1 MNFEKKFSSLPQF
14 KPEECL
20 SPSAISVPSSP
31 RVFNYHKRRSIASGH
46 RSSVDEET
54 ETETPQSPCKS
65 ASGSRHVIGNTFFG
79 PNFNIEGL
87 CDGHVSCH
95 NYSSNCADLT
105 EMGEASS
112 PRTPKTPGTSRE
124 GEKGYRKVL
133 EQRRQL
139 VMQLFHEHTLF
150 PSAQATSNFQASHTD
165 IFPNKSSL
173 QLKIREVR
181 QKLMAQ
187 NSLTPSSANSQ
198 SSPLTPAEPIKVSS
212 NS

>member
-14 KPEECL
+14 KPEECQ

-31 RVFNYHKRRSIASGH
+31 RVFYPKKRNLPSSH
-46 RSSVDEET
+46 RSSLDEET
-54 ETETPQSPCKS
+54 EPETPQSS
-65 ASGSRHVIGNTFFG
+65 SSSRHVIGNTFFG
-79 PNFNIEGL
+79 PDFNIETVKGRCL
-87 CDGHVSCH
+87 YYLPVGNFTPRLS
-95 NYSSNCADLT
+95 DLT
-105 EMGEASS
+105 EMGEAGS
-112 PRTPKTPGTSRE
+112 PRTPNTPGTSRD
-124 GEKGYRKVL
+124 GEKGYRKIL
-133 EQRRQL
+133 EQRRLL
-139 VMQLFHEHTLF
+139 VMKLFRDHSLF
-150 PSAQATSNFQASHTD
+150 PSAQATSSFQAKHTD

-187 NSLTPSSANSQ
+187 NSHTPTSANSQ

>member
-1 MNFEKKFSSLPQF
+1 
-14 KPEECL
+14 
-20 SPSAISVPSSP
+20 
-31 RVFNYHKRRSIASGH
+31 
-46 RSSVDEET
+46 
-54 ETETPQSPCKS
+54 
-65 ASGSRHVIGNTFFG
+65 
-79 PNFNIEGL
+79 
-87 CDGHVSCH
+87 
-95 NYSSNCADLT
+95 
-105 EMGEASS
+105 MGEASS

-124 GEKGYRKVL
+124 NEKGHRRLL

-150 PSAQATSNFQASHTD
+150 PSAQATSNFQAQHND
-165 IFPNKSSL
+165 IFPNKTSL

-187 NSLTPSSANSQ
+187 SSHTPSSANSQ